1 MTNESFGELRAL
13 TREHTHA
20 IWQKA
25 KANDLDGLSEEE
37 QRLAKILLE
46 HKDEFF
52 HHFEFTD
59 AVSDYD
65 YEPGVEVN
73 PFLHIAIHE
82 SIENQLNS
90 REPVEVYQFY
100 NAMIKKK
107 LSHHDTIHLI
117 GRIFAPFLFDVLKYG
132 RAFNATG
139 YAALLKKYK
148 NKRPDKID
156 AALERDIDRLFPE

>member
-1 MTNESFGELRAL
+1 MTNESFGDFRAL
-13 TREHTHA
+13 SRAHTHA

-25 KANDLDGLSEEE
+25 KENDLDGLSEEE

-73 PFLHIAIHE
+73 PFLHITIHQVV
-82 SIENQLNS
+82 ENQLNA

-117 GRIFAPFLFDVLKYG
+117 GRIFVPFLFDVLKHG
-132 RAFNATG
+132 KEFDAHR
-139 YAALLKKYK
+139 YASLLKKYK
-148 NKRPDKID
+148 NKRPDKIE
-156 AALERDIDRLFPE
+156 AALDRDLG

>member
-1 MTNESFGELRAL
+1 MTNESFGEFRAL
-13 TREHTHA
+13 SREHIHA

-25 KANDLDGLSEEE
+25 KENDLDGLSEAE

-59 AVSDYD
+59 AISDYD

-73 PFLHIAIHE
+73 PFLHITIHQVV
-82 SIENQLNS
+82 ENQLNA
-90 REPVEVYQFY
+90 REPIEVYQFY

-107 LSHHDTIHLI
+107 LLHHDTIHLI
-117 GRIFAPFLFDVLKYG
+117 GRIFIPFLFDVLKHG
-132 RAFNATG
+132 KEFDAKR
-139 YAALLKKYK
+139 YASLLKKYK
-148 NKRPDKID
+148 NKRPDKIE
-156 AALERDIDRLFPE
+156 AALERDLG